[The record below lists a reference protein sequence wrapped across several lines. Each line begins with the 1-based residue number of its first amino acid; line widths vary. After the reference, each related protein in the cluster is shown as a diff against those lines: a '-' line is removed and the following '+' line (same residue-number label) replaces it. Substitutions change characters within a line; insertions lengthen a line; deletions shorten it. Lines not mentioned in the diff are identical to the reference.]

1 MTDTKKLVCDWLKK
15 QSGCPVEAIQTDM
28 FTVKSISADGGVT
41 YTAEDEILCRYDPS
55 TAHYRQFLDGSR
67 LCQQSFSF
75 YSRCKKSN
83 NARDWLQWI
92 CNTVDTE
99 NIIRTSDSAEIDCE
113 VSTLPQFVSID
124 DAGYTTYTMTINV
137 EYTESAKGAII

>member
-15 QSGCPVEAIQTDM
+15 QSGCPVTAIQTDM

-41 YTAEDEILCRYDPS
+41 YTAEDQIMCRYENSPAVDEE
-55 TAHYRQFLDGSR
+55 FVDGSKK
-67 LCQQSFSF
+67 CHQTFGF

-92 CNTVDTE
+92 YDVFNCMDTE
-99 NIIRTSDSAEIDCE
+99 TIIYK
-113 VSTLPQFVSID
+113 SIECKIITKPTFMSLD